1 MQLSFLSFWSLRRS
15 CSTNLPRRVDRTGN
29 QIDSAPSSEERK
41 KQRLQRQIQEKEDLQ
56 LARRLQREN
65 DGARAGASRGRHGSG
80 GATAAVGGG
89 SGGAG
94 AAAFGGS
101 WAVGILLGDFTQS
114 QIYNDDDD
122 DDDDD
127 GDNQMTYEEMLAL
140 DDTVKRK
147 G

>member
-1 MQLSFLSFWSLRRS
+1 MFYQPSTPCRPDWQSNRFL
-15 CSTNLPRRVDRTGN
+15 P
-29 QIDSAPSSEERK
+29 PSSEERK

-65 DGARAGASRGRHGSG
+65 DGARAGASRGWHGSG

-140 DDTVKRK
+140 DDTVKKK
-147 G
+147 GLSKERRI